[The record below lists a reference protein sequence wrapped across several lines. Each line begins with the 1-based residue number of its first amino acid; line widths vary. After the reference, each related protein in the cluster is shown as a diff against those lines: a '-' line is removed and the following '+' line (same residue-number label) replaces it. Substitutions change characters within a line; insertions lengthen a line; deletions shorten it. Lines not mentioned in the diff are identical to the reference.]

1 MTPQEKREALEALI
15 KSQGWD
21 VLRQEMEKSILQAA
35 YQLTDGANMSM
46 EEIHFRRGSMWAAR
60 KFSELPSAISAIINN
75 DILMDAA
82 NKGELKN

>member
-46 EEIHFRRGSMWAAR
+46 EGNSLSPWLNVGGAKIYRATLCYQCNHQ
-60 KFSELPSAISAIINN
+60 
-75 DILMDAA
+75 
-82 NKGELKN
+82 